1 MVQRSS
7 DLGVFDSNN
16 QLKLGDLDDHRLSAL
31 TVTFEFGQ
39 GSNFLLFKFPRKEAD
54 LPHWAE

>member
-1 MVQRSS
+1 MVQRLS

-31 TVTFEFGQ
+31 TVTFEFGED
-39 GSNFLLFKFPRKEAD
+39 SNFLLFKFPRKEAD
-54 LPHWAE
+54 LPH